1 MTLLIADS
9 GSTKTEWI
17 LTDSLNQKKL
27 YKTKGLNPYF
37 TTKEQIANE
46 VGELI
51 VELGE
56 IKIDKVL
63 FYGAGCSSP
72 AMASLVEDAISSQ
85 FKSSEVIVSTD
96 LLASAKACFNDRVGI
111 ACILGTGS
119 NSCVYDGEKIIDQ
132 IPSLGFTLG
141 DEGSGGYFGK
151 KLVRDYYYNIMP
163 EELHKSLHN
172 KFDMS
177 LETTLD
183 HMYRKPR
190 GNAYIASFAY
200 ILAEFTEHPYI
211 QDIVEKG
218 FNEFVNKQLHYFK
231 KYNIKNIGFVGSVA
245 AFNKEILQ
253 RVLEEKGYE
262 LDIIVQKPID
272 RLVDAHLAKNAKKL
286 LL

>member
-17 LTDSLNQKKL
+17 LIDSSNQKTL
-27 YKTKGLNPYF
+27 FSTKGLNPYF
-37 TTKEQIANE
+37 TSKEQIAAE
-46 VGELI
+46 VGEL
-51 VELGE
+51 VTQLGE
-56 IKIDKVL
+56 VKVDKVL

-72 AMASLVEDAISSQ
+72 AMATLVKEAISSQ
-85 FKSSEVIVSTD
+85 FNDSEVIINTD
-96 LLASAKACFNDRVGI
+96 LLASAKACFNDREGI

-163 EELHKSLHN
+163 KELHASLES

-183 HMYRKPR
+183 YVYRKPR
-190 GNAYIASFAY
+190 GNAYIASFAF
-200 ILAEFTEHPYI
+200 ILAEFSEHPYI
-211 QDIVEKG
+211 QDVVEKG
-218 FNEFVNKQLHYFK
+218 FNEFVNKQLYYFK
-231 KYNIKNIGFVGSVA
+231 KHDIKNIGFVGSVA
-245 AFNKEILQ
+245 AYNQEILQ

-262 LDIIVQKPID
+262 LDIIVQKPIE
-272 RLVDAHLAKNAKKL
+272 RLVDSHLAKKTKQSL
-286 LL
+286 L

>member
-9 GSTKTEWI
+9 GFTKTEWI
-17 LTDSLNQKKL
+17 LIDSSHQKTL
-27 YKTKGLNPYF
+27 FSTKGLNPYF
-37 TTKEQIANE
+37 TPKEQIASE
-46 VGELI
+46 VGGLAAQ
-51 VELGE
+51 LGDE
-56 IKIDKVL
+56 KIDKVL

-72 AMASLVEDAISSQ
+72 AMAKLVKDAISSQ
-85 FKSSEVIVSTD
+85 LKDSEVIINTD
-96 LLASAKACFNDRVGI
+96 LLASAKACFNDRQGI

-163 EELHKSLHN
+163 EELHKSLEN

-183 HMYRKPR
+183 YMYRKPR

-200 ILAEFTEHPYI
+200 ILAEFSEHPYI
-211 QDIVEKG
+211 QDVVEKG
-218 FNEFVNKQLHYFK
+218 FNEFVIKQLHYFEK
-231 KYNIKNIGFVGSVA
+231 HNIKNIGFVGSVA
-245 AFNKEILQ
+245 AYNQDILQ

-272 RLVDAHLAKNAKKL
+272 RLVDAHLAKLAKKSL
-286 LL
+286 L

>member
-17 LTDSLNQKKL
+17 LTDGLNQNKL

-37 TTKEQIANE
+37 TSKEQIASE
-46 VGELI
+46 VGGLVAQI
-51 VELGE
+51 GE
-56 IKIDKVL
+56 VSIDKVL

-72 AMASLVEDAISSQ
+72 VMSSLVYEAISSQ
-85 FKSSEVIVSTD
+85 FRNSEVVISTD
-96 LLASAKACFNDRVGI
+96 LLASAKACFDDRVGI

-163 EELHKSLHN
+163 EELHKSLHS

-183 HMYRKPR
+183 YMYRKPR

-200 ILAEFTEHPYI
+200 ILAEFAEHPYI
-211 QDIVEKG
+211 QDVVEKG
-218 FNEFVNKQLHYFK
+218 FNEFVNKQLFYFK
-231 KYNIKNIGFVGSVA
+231 KHNIKNIGFVGSVA
-245 AFNKEILQ
+245 AYNEEILK

-272 RLVDAHLAKNAKKL
+272 RLVDTHLAKNAKQSFL
-286 LL
+286 